1 MVSKVLGLSAILAVF
16 WLSLPIFCPASSV
29 EHYLHKDAKLD
40 SPPQDL
46 FHGSAM
52 KPIPPREAASFALR
66 RLEARGVR
74 DIVICEISWIA
85 AALSGYLVDVK
96 GKATINGI
104 NYSTFRIGIR
114 DGLEKKNGKSLAG
127 EEFVFIARGEKE
139 SGGSVWHPS
148 PGPDYR
154 LDEGKDVPEGM
165 LEYEFLLNREK
176 FESLGNR
183 FP

>member
-1 MVSKVLGLSAILAVF
+1 MVRKPLGLSAILAVF

-29 EHYLHKDAKLD
+29 DRYLHKNAQID
-40 SPPQDL
+40 SAPQDL

-52 KPIPPREAASFALR
+52 KPILPLQAASFALH

-85 AALSGYLVDVK
+85 AAVSGYLVDVK

-114 DGLEKKNGKSLAG
+114 DGSEKKNGKSLAG
-127 EEFVFIARGEKE
+127 DEFVFIARGEKE
-139 SGGSVWHPS
+139 SGRPVWYPS
-148 PGPDYR
+148 PGPDYK
-154 LDEGKDVPEGM
+154 LADGGDVTEGM
-165 LEYEFLLNREK
+165 LAYEFLLNRKK
-176 FESLGNR
+176 FESLRSR

>member
-1 MVSKVLGLSAILAVF
+1 MVRKALGLSAILAVF

-29 EHYLHKDAKLD
+29 DRYLHKNAQID
-40 SPPQDL
+40 SPPQNL

-52 KPIPPREAASFALR
+52 KPIPPLEAASFALH

-85 AALSGYLVDVK
+85 AAISGYLVDAK

-114 DGLEKKNGKSLAG
+114 DGLEKKNGKFLAG
-127 EEFVFIARGEKE
+127 DEFVFIARGEKE
-139 SGGSVWHPS
+139 SGQSAWYPS
-148 PGPDYR
+148 PGPDYKMA
-154 LDEGKDVPEGM
+154 DGDDVTEGM
-165 LEYEFLLNREK
+165 LAYEFLLNREK
-176 FESLGNR
+176 FESLGRR